1 MYLHFRNNK
10 LPSLGLLH
18 NIMLTLK
25 STACKLLIFNFI
37 MGFWNNLPSERKE
50 KIIDDIVDSFSEL
63 FKKYY
68 QSKKEE
74 TDK

>member
-1 MYLHFRNNK
+1 MFK
-10 LPSLGLLH
+10 EK
-18 NIMLTLK
+18 I
-25 STACKLLIFNFI
+25 LLIFNFI